1 METLKISTIINR
13 KYQVFDRSGHLPFS
27 IVFGLCRRSTEDT
40 DPRLLVINT
49 AETILDVPYALKH
62 EFLSIHGKDAE
73 TKRGFLV
80 DVGKLDQFEGAN
92 STVTLASPVGREK
105 NWKESLTVYEYH
117 VKPGSV
123 LASLFEP
130 GNNYEIRIKKGGP
143 AGGRGPGDFGGT
155 GHTYIDTTRNPAST
169 ESLKLVY
176 DRADGCASF
185 LVVDSLPWPPEI
197 ETRMQQ
203 SQGKDATLEITVSNQ
218 GGNTITVQT
227 RGRQRY
233 LSPWGPMYP
242 REEHS
247 SRPRLIDSQ
256 TPAPGGH
263 LQIIDLLTK
272 EIVREVTKPPI
283 CQLYGPHDPRPKLD
297 FLIMLKP
304 GEQLVREIDISGLL
318 SKLLD
323 GTYGLRMEP
332 RGMWWCPGS
341 YEVWRDEA
349 DDRVPHH
356 LYKTLIPPL
365 VLQCEDI
372 VEVCV
377 SNGVV
382 SLAFPAKP
390 QNG

>member
-1 METLKISTIINR
+1 MEALKVSTIINR
-13 KYQVFDRSGHLPFS
+13 KYQVFDQSGRLPFS
-27 IVFGLCRRSTEDT
+27 IVFGLCRRSTDDT
-40 DPRLLVINT
+40 DPRPLVINT
-49 AETILDVPYALKH
+49 AETILDVHYALKH
-62 EFLSIHGKDAE
+62 ELLSIHGKDAE

-80 DVGKLDQFEGAN
+80 DVGKLNQSEGVN
-92 STVTLASPVGREK
+92 STVTLSSPVGREK
-105 NWKESLTVYEYH
+105 NWKENLSVYEYR
-117 VKPGSV
+117 VEPGSE

-143 AGGRGPGDFGGT
+143 AGGRGPGDFGGR
-155 GHTYIDTTRNPAST
+155 GHTYLDTTRNPAST
-169 ESLKLVY
+169 ESPKLVY
-176 DRADGCASF
+176 DRADGRANF
-185 LVVDSLPWPPEI
+185 LVVASLPWPPAV

-203 SQGKDATLEITVSNQ
+203 SQSKDATLEITVLNQ
-218 GGNTITVQT
+218 GDDTVTVQT

-242 REEHS
+242 REEYS

-272 EIVREVTKPPI
+272 EVVREVTKPPI
-283 CQLYGPHDPRPKLD
+283 CQLHGPHDPRPKLES
-297 FLIMLKP
+297 LIVLKP
-304 GEQLVREIDISGLL
+304 GEGLVREVDISGLL
-318 SKLLD
+318 SKLPD
-323 GTYGLRMEP
+323 GEYGLRMEP

-341 YEVWRDEA
+341 YEDWRDEV

-372 VEVCV
+372 VEVHV

-382 SLAFPAKP
+382 V
-390 QNG
+390 